1 MVSSDTEVRRV
12 LQEIVS
18 ERLGLLPEN
27 EHTGHLYVHFKAGRI
42 RTVEW
47 RTLDS
52 TDVMHETTDP
62 GSETGVE
69 GSSTVIDAV

>member
-1 MVSSDTEVRRV
+1 MSSDTEVRRV
-12 LQEIVS
+12 LQEIVDA
-18 ERLGLLPEN
+18 RLRLLPEN

-52 TDVMHETTDP
+52 TEEP
-62 GSETGVE
+62 GVTERE
-69 GSSTVIDAV
+69 AVAAEPVGL

>member
-1 MVSSDTEVRRV
+1 MDA
-12 LQEIVS
+12 
-18 ERLGLLPEN
+18 RLRLLPEN

-52 TDVMHETTDP
+52 TDVMRETTE

-69 GSSTVIDAV
+69 GSSTVVDAV

>member
-1 MVSSDTEVRRV
+1 MVSSDTEVRNV
-12 LQEIVS
+12 LQEIVDA
-18 ERLGLLPEN
+18 RLGLLPEN
-27 EHTGHLYVHFKAGRI
+27 EHTSHLYVHFKAGRI

-47 RTLDS
+47 RPLDS
-52 TDVMHETTDP
+52 TDVMHETTE

>member
-1 MVSSDTEVRRV
+1 MSSDTEVRRV
-12 LQEIVS
+12 LQEIVDA
-18 ERLGLLPEN
+18 RLRLLREN

-52 TDVMHETTDP
+52 TDVMRETTE

-69 GSSTVIDAV
+69 GSSTVVDAV

>member
-1 MVSSDTEVRRV
+1 MVRPAQFRSDTEVRRV
-12 LQEIVS
+12 LQEIVDA
-18 ERLGLLPEN
+18 RLRLLPEN

-52 TDVMHETTDP
+52 TDVMRETTDP
-62 GSETGVE
+62 RQRDWRGG
-69 GSSTVIDAV
+69 

>member
-1 MVSSDTEVRRV
+1 MSSDTEVRRV

-18 ERLGLLPEN
+18 ERLRLLPEN

-52 TDVMHETTDP
+52 TDVMQETTE

>member
-1 MVSSDTEVRRV
+1 M
-12 LQEIVS
+12 LQEIVDA
-18 ERLGLLPEN
+18 RLRLLPEN

-52 TDVMHETTDP
+52 TDVMRETTE

-69 GSSTVIDAV
+69 GSSTVVDAV

>member
-27 EHTGHLYVHFKAGRI
+27 EHTGHLYVHFKTGRI

-62 GSETGVE
+62 RQRDWRGG
-69 GSSTVIDAV
+69 

>member
-52 TDVMHETTDP
+52 MDERGDTERETVAAGP
-62 GSETGVE
+62 AGS
-69 GSSTVIDAV
+69 

>member
-1 MVSSDTEVRRV
+1 MVSSDAEVRRV
-12 LQEIVS
+12 LQEIVDA
-18 ERLGLLPEN
+18 RLRLLPEN

-52 TDVMHETTDP
+52 TDVMHETTE

-69 GSSTVIDAV
+69 GRGCSC